1 MIMQRGIDQYNYP
14 RRFTLGGVYNL
25 PFGKGQRLL
34 SGANGLVSR
43 VVGGWQLG
51 WIFQWQ
57 SGSPVA
63 MPGNVLLLNDPRV
76 TSSTPLLPGATANSW
91 GAAKGQIFSPCAQ
104 VWNSNGTITP
114 EPAAVAA
121 GCTSYSFLVMPT
133 YAPTVRPNYFTNLR
147 NYSYPTLDASMSK
160 VTNIAERFKVQ
171 VRADIYNATNS
182 VGRATPD
189 TGVTSTTFGLV
200 QLTNSRSDT
209 FRTIQLSIKGI
220 F

>member
-1 MIMQRGIDQYNYP
+1 
-14 RRFTLGGVYNL
+14 
-25 PFGKGQRLL
+25 LL
-34 SGANGLVSR
+34 NTSNRLVSR
-43 VVGGWQLG
+43 VVGGWELG

-57 SGSPVA
+57 SGSPVS
-63 MPGNVLLLNDPRV
+63 MPGNVLLLRDPRV
-76 TSSTPLLPGATANSW
+76 SADNSVVLPGATANSW
-91 GAAKGQIFSPCAQ
+91 SAAKGQIFSPCAE

-114 EPAAVAA
+114 EPAATAA
-121 GCTSYSFLVMPT
+121 GCTTYSFLVMPT
-133 YAPTVRPNYFTNLR
+133 YAPTVRPNFFPNLR

-160 VTNIAERFKVQ
+160 VTSIAERFKVQ
-171 VRADIYNATNS
+171 IRADAYNSTNS

-209 FRTIQLSIKGI
+209 FRTIQLSLKLI